1 MTIDFD
7 TLANWLQNNVI
18 LSDSESSQ
26 SLRIMT
32 HHILMGKNYRHL
44 TEQRTKDKLILT
56 YVWLYDLVTKAKNQL
71 GHHWQQKLIDEL
83 QSRNCKPKE
92 IKNLMYWLVGLT
104 DKTCTNIGESL
115 DTTPNV
121 MRDLL
126 SHVKTLLIDIDRE
139 ESIDMAWMM
148 LMSGSA
154 TLNIRGSEKSFNG
167 KRLEKV
173 IIRSILAIL
182 GLTENKHYWINIDR
196 DEEVD
201 RETDAE
207 IQTRRTRIRVEVG
220 LIAPGNQEVI
230 EDKISRVGRNGI
242 VIFDKVGKNSRIQN
256 TADKATVKLI
266 QLRNNQPLK
275 AVYQHIKPLM
285 DIKLNTPPE
294 TSNDIKK
301 AIMALPEDIFIV
313 GKKQ

>member
-1 MTIDFD
+1 MIIDFD
-7 TLANWLQNNVI
+7 SLASWLQNNVI
-18 LSDSESSQ
+18 LSDSDSPQ

-44 TEQRTKDKLILT
+44 TEQKTKDKLILT
-56 YVWLYDLVTKAKNQL
+56 YVWLYDLVTKAKKEL
-71 GHHWQQKLIDEL
+71 GNHWQQKMIDEL

-92 IKNLMYWLVGLT
+92 LKNLMYWLVGLT

-115 DTTPNV
+115 NSTPNA
-121 MRDLL
+121 MSDLL
-126 SHVKTLLIDIDRE
+126 IHVKTMLKDINRE

-167 KRLEKV
+167 KRLEKI

-182 GLTENKHYWINIDR
+182 GMVENEHFWINLDR
-196 DEEVD
+196 DDEVD

-230 EDKISRVGRNGI
+230 EDKIGRVGRNGI

-256 TADKATVKLI
+256 TADKASVKLI

-275 AVYQHIKPLM
+275 AVYQHISPLM
-285 DIKLNTPPE
+285 DIEIQEPPE
-294 TSNDIKK
+294 TSQDIKD
-301 AIMALPEDIFIV
+301 AIMKLPDDVFLISR
-313 GKKQ
+313 KQ